1 MFRKVIYVLSFLFI
15 SCMVKGQSRESYEE
29 MRERLGR
36 EFSSFR
42 ESAEKDF
49 EDFRNRIN
57 EEYASLLKKSWQ
69 EYNAI
74 KGIPVPDRD
83 KTVPPV
89 VYPYDDKDEPV
100 KDNLK
105 PFDEI
110 VPVVKPKPQPDPI
123 VPIEETPAPVVDR
136 YYTFDFFNTK
146 MQVRIDDKH
155 RFTLRNCSES
165 EVARA
170 WTVLSGSAYNNVI
183 NDCLRLRSQ
192 HKLCDWEYLLMLRD
206 LSDSFFKG
214 CTNESVLFAAYLYC
228 QSGYK
233 MRLACADSR
242 LYLLYASNHLIYD
255 KTFWTIDGERFYAL
269 DSSVKRLNICQAAFP
284 NEKPLSLQISTEP
297 LLSQNASAQRS
308 LQSKRYQDVKA
319 VVNTNENL
327 IKFFDSYPTSMI
339 DNDFGT
345 RWAMYANTPLSQQ
358 ARQELYPALK
368 RAISGKSQIDAVNRL
383 LNFVQTAF
391 VYEYDDKVWGCDR
404 AFFADETLY
413 YPYCDCEDR
422 SILFSLLVRDL
433 LGLKVVLVYY
443 PGHLATAVNFTESVT
458 GDYLAINGNRYV
470 ICDPTFIGAPVG
482 ATMPNMDNA
491 SAKVILLE

>member
-123 VPIEETPAPVVDR
+123 VPTEETPAPEVDR

-146 MQVRIDDKH
+146 HPLGTDDRH
-155 RFTLRNCSES
+155 RFT
-165 EVARA
+165 
-170 WTVLSGSAYNNVI
+170 
-183 NDCLRLRSQ
+183 
-192 HKLCDWEYLLMLRD
+192 
-206 LSDSFFKG
+206 
-214 CTNESVLFAAYLYC
+214 
-228 QSGYK
+228 
-233 MRLACADSR
+233 
-242 LYLLYASNHLIYD
+242 
-255 KTFWTIDGERFYAL
+255 
-269 DSSVKRLNICQAAFP
+269 
-284 NEKPLSLQISTEP
+284 
-297 LLSQNASAQRS
+297 
-308 LQSKRYQDVKA
+308 
-319 VVNTNENL
+319 
-327 IKFFDSYPTSMI
+327 
-339 DNDFGT
+339 
-345 RWAMYANTPLSQQ
+345 
-358 ARQELYPALK
+358 
-368 RAISGKSQIDAVNRL
+368 
-383 LNFVQTAF
+383 
-391 VYEYDDKVWGCDR
+391 
-404 AFFADETLY
+404 
-413 YPYCDCEDR
+413 
-422 SILFSLLVRDL
+422 
-433 LGLKVVLVYY
+433 
-443 PGHLATAVNFTESVT
+443 
-458 GDYLAINGNRYV
+458 
-470 ICDPTFIGAPVG
+470 
-482 ATMPNMDNA
+482 
-491 SAKVILLE
+491 